1 MNELDIAFPNLG
13 ILFQNVPYGFTVF
26 GFFIAFYAVIIAAG
40 MFGATTLCD
49 KIARNEGMGE
59 DVIWDAALWIL
70 PFGIVGARLYYVLFK
85 LEDYAARPLDV
96 FNIRQGGLAI
106 YGGVLAGTLAMYLF
120 ARRRKISF
128 LQLSDVVMTGVPL
141 GQVAG
146 RFGNFTN
153 REAFGAYTNNLFA
166 MRLPLSAVRDT
177 GAVTEEM
184 LAHMAEHA
192 DCIQVHPTFLYESAW
207 NLCLLLFMLWYRKH
221 KRFRGEM
228 TLLYLGGYGAGRFL
242 IEGLRTDQ
250 LLLPGTEIAVS
261 QVLAALLAVFSV
273 AAACIVRGRMG
284 VNKTGEEVQKE

>member
-1 MNELDIAFPNLG
+1 MNDLDIAFPNLG
-13 ILFQNVPYGFTVF
+13 IVFQNVPYGFTVF

-221 KRFRGEM
+221 RRFRGEM

-261 QVLAALLAVFSV
+261 QVLAALLVVFSV
-273 AAACIVRGRMG
+273 AVACIVRGRMG